1 MNQKYKNKF
10 PFNIYENMIIEQN
23 GEELNDEELKYLLNF
38 CHYCNY
44 LNSSKELYSHSMLL
58 LKRFYPV
65 FLVRIILELK
75 TKKILKKTNA
85 PESLQKLY
93 KEIADIV
100 LVSSM
105 PNYSRD

>member
-1 MNQKYKNKF
+1 MNQKYKNRF
-10 PFNIYENMIIEQN
+10 PFIIYEKMFIDKI
-23 GEELNDEELKYLLNF
+23 GSELNDEELKYLLNF

-65 FLVRIILELK
+65 FLVRIIIELK

-100 LVSSM
+100 LVSAM
-105 PNYSRD
+105 PNSRRE